1 MRLEQQLQGAGFF
14 FFFFFFDRRVRRF
27 QLRAR
32 SNCWRGT
39 ISEFFIFWL
48 WGSYKVLAG
57 QALCEKVTQPTGPL
71 DGLAFFNVE
80 NSQGYPKI
88 LRDGRHHCAGNSKQS
103 NTCAP
108 GPEDAGGADLGVGDS
123 EEGVGAAG
131 DVADA
136 E

>member
-1 MRLEQQLQGAGFF
+1 MQVF

-27 QLRAR
+27 QSRAR

-39 ISEFFIFWL
+39 ISEFFIFGCGAATKSWQ
-48 WGSYKVLAG
+48 GKPYAKRPPN
-57 QALCEKVTQPTGPL
+57 PTGPL
-71 DGLAFFNVE
+71 DRLAFFNVE